1 MPRSEEKNVGK
12 NIERL
17 AHSHPEF
24 GQKQRIAVA
33 ESESRRAGGDAP
45 AYPKGKEEKHEKHE
59 KHEEKHEERKKKADP
74 KKSYMRAQV
83 MRSAM
88 ADNGEA

>member
-1 MPRSEEKNVGK
+1 MPISEEKSVPK

-24 GQKQRIAVA
+24 PPKQRVAVA
-33 ESESRRAGGDAP
+33 FAESRRANAHGG
-45 AYPKGKEEKHEKHE
+45 
-59 KHEEKHEERKKKADP
+59 
-74 KKSYMRAQV
+74 KKSAHRAKV
-83 MRSAM
+83 LREA